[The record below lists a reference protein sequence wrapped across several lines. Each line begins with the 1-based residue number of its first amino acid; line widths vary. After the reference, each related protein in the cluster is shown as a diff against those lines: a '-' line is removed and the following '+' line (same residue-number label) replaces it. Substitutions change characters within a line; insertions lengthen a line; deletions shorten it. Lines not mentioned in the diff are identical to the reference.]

1 MVKELDDSPRDELV
15 IVLDQDPEGIAG
27 EPGSSSFDAA
37 VRAVGALAL
46 THAMWS
52 RRVVI
57 VGSSPSFDA
66 VRVSSAGHDWELA
79 LDALA
84 GVVPVP
90 GSRIAGSLRS
100 AAGPLAHAREI
111 VVVTGR
117 PEAAVEAMA
126 ELKGRGRRVLLV
138 AVAAETYVGRARQR
152 ARPALLRAV
161 AQGIPVAVVSA
172 ENTLEDSLSGGLARS
187 LSA

>member
-1 MVKELDDSPRDELV
+1 MVKELDDAPRDELV
-15 IVLDQDPEGIAG
+15 VVLDQDPEGIAG

-46 THAMWS
+46 THALWS

-57 VGSSPSFDA
+57 VGSSQSFDA

-90 GSRIAGSLRS
+90 GSRVAGPLRS
-100 AAGPLAHAREI
+100 AVGPLAHAREI

-117 PEAAVEAMA
+117 PEPAVEAMI
-126 ELKGRGRRVLLV
+126 ELKGRGRRVSLV
-138 AVAAETYVGRARQR
+138 AVAAETFAGRVRER

-172 ENTLEDSLSGGLARS
+172 DKTLEESLSGGLARS